1 MYLRKKVAFLVLG
14 KHGSACLEIAGTGHI
29 DTGIGTSGQAVRF
42 RLGVHR
48 SQQDVISAPAGSG
61 IGSDCSNAAACV
73 NVPALGLRMVFGFP
87 DSYVANECTGTCI
100 RTGGET

>member
-1 MYLRKKVAFLVLG
+1 MPSLLRL
-14 KHGSACLEIAGTGHI
+14 HDSACLEISGTGHT
-29 DTGIGTSGQAVRF
+29 DTSTGTSGQAVRF

-61 IGSDCSNAAACV
+61 IGSDCPDAAACV
-73 NVPALGLRMVFGFP
+73 NVSALGLRIVSGFP
-87 DSYVANECTGTCI
+87 DSYVTNECTVTCI